1 MVFAMKK
8 HSVILGAGPCGLG
21 ALWQVRK
28 DGYTDICLYEQSDHA
43 GGLSSSCVDAK
54 GFIWDMGGHVMG
66 TKNKAFID
74 EMRSLYTDPLDRH
87 TRSAWVRVGS
97 TMIPYPIQYHSDTLP
112 HGGGKTG
119 LGTTSYSR
127 DASFHQWILRS
138 FGKELANTFFLPF
151 NRKLWKYPLNKMS
164 TVWIQEKIPQYTKT
178 HNRSRWG
185 ANASF
190 YYPRRGGIGSVWN
203 RIAGGLK
210 PYISY
215 NKRVVAI
222 DANTHTVTFSD
233 HTQVTYDELVST
245 IPLPTLASLV
255 HGIVLHQAS
264 QLPYVGVAIVGVG
277 MRGTPPDALGKC
289 HWIYIP
295 DATIPYFRVSVYSNY
310 GSGNAPKG
318 TWSLLFETSVD
329 PKTTV
334 DKKNIIETTITHAK
348 SQGLIPTGSEVISTF
363 FHYEPFGYPI
373 PTINR
378 DSVISKVNTQLE
390 QHGIYSLGRFG
401 SWRYEEG
408 NMDDAWTQGITWA
421 RKCV

>member
-8 HSVILGAGPCGLG
+8 HIVILGAGPCGLG
-21 ALWQVRK
+21 TLWQLHK
-28 DGYTDICLYEQSDHA
+28 DGDTDIRLYEQSDHA
-43 GGLSSSCVDAK
+43 GGLSSSYIDAK
-54 GFIWDMGGHVMG
+54 GFTWDMGGHVMG

-74 EMRSLYTDPLDRH
+74 EMRSLYPDPLERYR
-87 TRSAWVRVGS
+87 RSAWVRVGS
-97 TMIPYPIQYHSDTLP
+97 AMIPYPIQYHSDTLS
-112 HGGGKTG
+112 HEERKVYRDTA
-119 LGTTSYSR
+119 SR
-127 DASFHQWILRS
+127 FRGASFHQWILRS
-138 FGKELANTFFLPF
+138 FGGELANTFFLPF
-151 NRKLWKYPLNKMS
+151 NRKLWKYPLTKMS
-164 TVWIQEKIPQYTKT
+164 TVWIKEKIPQYTKT
-178 HNRSRWG
+178 HNRSQWG

-222 DANTHTVTFSD
+222 DANTHTITFSD
-233 HTQVTYDELVST
+233 HKQAIYDTLVST

-255 HGIVLHQAS
+255 QGIVLYQAS

-277 MRGTPPDALGKC
+277 MRGTPPDALRQC

-318 TWSLLFETSVD
+318 TWSLLFETSID
-329 PKTTV
+329 SKTTV
-334 DKKNIIETTITHAK
+334 DKKNITETTIIHAK
-348 SQGLIPTGSEVISTF
+348 SQGLIQMGSEIISTF

-378 DSVISKVNTQLE
+378 DSIVSKVNAQLE
-390 QHGIYSLGRFG
+390 HHGIYSLGRFG

-408 NMDDAWTQGITWA
+408 NMDDAWMQGVMLA
-421 RKCV
+421 KKL

>member
-1 MVFAMKK
+1 MKK
-8 HSVILGAGPCGLG
+8 HIVILGAGPCGLG
-21 ALWQVRK
+21 ALWQLQK
-28 DGYTDICLYEQSDHA
+28 DGDIDVRLYEQSDHA
-43 GGLSSSCVDAK
+43 GGLSSSYIDAK

-74 EMRSLYTDPLDRH
+74 VMHSLYTDRLERYR
-87 TRSAWVRVGS
+87 RSAWVRVGS
-97 TMIPYPIQYHSDTLP
+97 TMIPYPIQYHIDKLP
-112 HGGGKTG
+112 QEKNIPTRRD
-119 LGTTSYSR
+119 TTSYSR
-127 DASFHQWILRS
+127 DFSFYWWILRS

-164 TVWIQEKIPQYTKT
+164 TVWIKEKIPQYTKSQ
-178 HNRSRWG
+178 NRSQWG

-222 DANTHTVTFSD
+222 DVNAHTITFSD
-233 HTQVTYDELVST
+233 HDQATYDKLIST
-245 IPLPTLASLV
+245 IPLPTIASLV
-255 HGIVLHQAS
+255 QGIVLRQAS
-264 QLPYVGVAIVGVG
+264 QLPYVGVAVVGVG
-277 MRGTPPDALGKC
+277 MRGTPPDALGQC

-310 GSGNAPKG
+310 GFGNAPKG
-318 TWSLLFETSVD
+318 TWSLLFETSID
-329 PKTTV
+329 SKTTV
-334 DKKNIIETTITHAK
+334 DKKKIIEMTITHAK
-348 SQGLIPTGSEVISTF
+348 SQGLIPMGSEIISTF

-373 PTINR
+373 PTLNR
-378 DSVISKVNTQLE
+378 DDIISKVNTQLE
-390 QHGIYSLGRFG
+390 KYGIYSRGRFG

-408 NMDDAWTQGITWA
+408 NMDDAWMQGVMLA
-421 RKCV
+421 KKL